1 MPPAPQALGPSLTA
15 EQQMLVDTCDQIV
28 GQFVERA
35 PHAGDPVERSADAWH
50 TVVDVGLPTLCL
62 DEDRG
67 GGGADL
73 VDLALVV
80 DRLAQ
85 GPLAVPLVGTAL
97 ASALLAA
104 ASPEPGHLGAADGA
118 VARGLDALV
127 AGRPGSL
134 LVHPGLELVAGPDAL
149 TGPAALAF
157 DWAAGSLSVGLSGNQ
172 VLTAVAQGEH
182 DCIDLTRRF
191 GTGFDGGEPVGSLSS
206 EARRRFTAQAL
217 VLLCADL
224 VGAMTGALD
233 VAVAHAVERE
243 QFGRPIGSFQAVQ
256 QLCAD
261 QLVTVASARS
271 ITRSAAEAFDGG
283 TSDEAL
289 HQARVAKAYCAEHAV
304 TVCEAAIQVWGGIG
318 MTWECPAHLFL
329 RRALLSRR
337 VLGDEHVQFDALVDQ
352 HLFAGSG
359 GPR

>member
-1 MPPAPQALGPSLTA
+1 MPAAPQASGTGLTA
-15 EQQMLVDTCDQIV
+15 EQQMLVATCDRIV
-28 GQFVERA
+28 GRLAERTPRAGA
-35 PHAGDPVERSADAWH
+35 PVAIPVEAWRA
-50 TVVDVGLPTLCL
+50 VVEVGLPTLCL
-62 DEDRG
+62 DAERG

-97 ASALLAA
+97 AAALLVA
-104 ASPEPGHLGAADGA
+104 ASPDPGEHGA
-118 VARGLDALV
+118 RALEEV
-127 AGRPGSL
+127 VGGRPGSL
-134 LVHPGLELVAGPDAL
+134 LVQPGLDSLAGPD
-149 TGPAALAF
+149 GSLAF
-157 DWAAGSLSVGLSGNQ
+157 DWAVGSLSVGLVDGQ
-172 VLTAVAQGEH
+172 VVTAVARDEH
-182 DCIDLTRRF
+182 ECVDLTRRF
-191 GTGFDGGEPVGSLSS
+191 GTGTGAGEAVGSLSVD
-206 EARRRFTAQAL
+206 AHRRFTAQAL
-217 VLLCADL
+217 VLLSADL

-233 VAVAHAVERE
+233 AAVAHAVERE

-261 QLVTVASARS
+261 QLVTIASARS
-271 ITRSAAEAFDGG
+271 ITRSAAEAYDVG
-283 TSDEAL
+283 SVDEAL

-337 VLGDEHVQFDALVDQ
+337 VLGDEHVQLDALVDH
-352 HLFAGSG
+352 HLFQLADAGDRG
-359 GPR
+359 